1 MLAGTATAQDEV
13 PQGGTI
19 VVGEWQ
25 AATQL
30 NTFMSNALR
39 DQEAAWI
46 ISRPLVIV
54 DDQGNYIPEF
64 LTELPTVENGGLVED
79 EDGEGYTMHITMK
92 DGQMWSDGTPFTL
105 HDFKAL
111 YEWSLEINRDGTV
124 ACVYCLSFVPI
135 IDADP
140 ALPLEERY
148 APENLF
154 VESITVSEDG
164 LTADVKFQQNFSGY
178 ISGLLFQPLIAPHYW
193 SEVPLEEIATR
204 AVPGSDTLLEI
215 PTNGPFIVTA
225 ASSEGIDYAPNP
237 HWTADNGP
245 NLEQLRLRFFGQK
258 DGMFTAFLD
267 GTIDLTLN
275 TTPADVPTLQSVDP
289 SIGSVLIKE
298 GWLYEHLDFN
308 TEREELGLSDPAVRS
323 ALRQAIDV
331 QGMLDVLFPGAGLT
345 PACSI
350 APANLW
356 YHAALE
362 CAPYDP
368 EAAAA
373 ALDELGWVEDP
384 ELGTRA
390 KDGVPMRFHMCTSS
404 GNPLR
409 LTTLG
414 RVSQDLAAIGVA
426 TDIETAD
433 ISVYFGTWDQ
443 TTAES
448 ECNIYRGTFD
458 IALYTSQVTGD
469 PYFDWFTN
477 YHSSQPATEE
487 FPGGVAVTRIADPEL
502 DELLVGLGSTI
513 DPEVIGDRAIQVQ
526 ERIHELANEI
536 PLYYRFEP
544 LGVSNRL
551 GGFKT
556 NPSTAT
562 ALWDVENWYVQG

>member
-1 MLAGTATAQDEV
+1 V
-13 PQGGTI
+13 PVQPHSS
-19 VVGEWQ
+19 
-25 AATQL
+25 A
-30 NTFMSNALR
+30 
-39 DQEAAWI
+39 
-46 ISRPLVIV
+46 
-54 DDQGNYIPEF
+54 
-64 LTELPTVENGGLVED
+64 
-79 EDGEGYTMHITMK
+79 
-92 DGQMWSDGTPFTL
+92 
-105 HDFKAL
+105 
-111 YEWSLEINRDGTV
+111 
-124 ACVYCLSFVPI
+124 
-135 IDADP
+135 
-140 ALPLEERY
+140 
-148 APENLF
+148 
-154 VESITVSEDG
+154 
-164 LTADVKFQQNFSGY
+164 Y

-193 SEVPLEEIATR
+193 AEVPLDEIATR
-204 AVPGSDTLLEI
+204 AVPGSDTLLGI
-215 PTNGPFIVTA
+215 PTNGPFVVTA
-225 ASSEGIDYAPNP
+225 ASSDGIDYAPNP
-237 HWTADNGP
+237 NWTADSGP

-289 SIGSVLIKE
+289 SLGSVIIKQ

-308 TEREELGLSDPAVRS
+308 TEREELGLSDPAVRA
-323 ALRQAIDV
+323 ALRQAINV
-331 QGMLDVLFPGAGLT
+331 QGLLDVLFPGAGIT

-350 APANLW
+350 VPPNLW

-368 EAAAA
+368 VAAAA

-384 ELGTRA
+384 TVGTRV
-390 KDGVPMRFHMCTSS
+390 KDGNAMRFKMCTSS

-426 TDIETAD
+426 SDIETAD
-433 ISVYFGTWDQ
+433 ATTVYFGTWDQ
-443 TTAES
+443 TTAETD
-448 ECNIYRGTFD
+448 CNIYRGTFD
-458 IALYTSQVTGD
+458 VSLYTSQVSGD
-469 PYFDWFTN
+469 PYFDWFAN

-502 DELLVGLGSTI
+502 DELLTGLGASI
-513 DPEVIGDRAIQVQ
+513 DPEVIGDGAVAVQ
-526 ERIHELANEI
+526 ERIFELANEI